1 MGREMATD
9 NRRLSDWG
17 YGMQQSGLPTASG
30 TQDWINQQPFRQQAN
45 TPYEFNKFQSQV
57 TTENGQWMVSLNV
70 RFFEPE
76 DLRIKT
82 VGDQVEINAK
92 HNEKQDAEGSVC
104 RELLENITC
113 QKESTHWMLNA

>member
-1 MGREMATD
+1 MKYGEQESKSYWETC
-9 NRRLSDWG
+9 LSPRPHWDPFRDWG

-57 TTENGQWMVSLNV
+57 TTENGQWKLALNV

-76 DLRIKT
+76 GICLHHKM
-82 VGDQVEINAK
+82 
-92 HNEKQDAEGSVC
+92 SVVSQF
-104 RELLENITC
+104 RPTNKKSPILP
-113 QKESTHWMLNA
+113 KK

>member
-1 MGREMATD
+1 MKYGEQESKSYWETC
-9 NRRLSDWG
+9 LSPRPHWDPFRDWG

-57 TTENGQWMVSLNV
+57 TTENGQWKLALNV

-76 DLRIKT
+76 GTDE
-82 VGDQVEINAK
+82 VQP
-92 HNEKQDAEGSVC
+92 
-104 RELLENITC
+104 RELKYFKVSYIVHMMDHIL
-113 QKESTHWMLNA
+113 

>member
-1 MGREMATD
+1 
-9 NRRLSDWG
+9 
-17 YGMQQSGLPTASG
+17 MQQSGLPTASG

-76 DLRIKT
+76 GTDEVKTQRIKKISSW
-82 VGDQVEINAK
+82 V
-92 HNEKQDAEGSVC
+92 
-104 RELLENITC
+104 
-113 QKESTHWMLNA
+113 MLYCLYHMDHIKCYDTNSLIKAFK

>member
-1 MGREMATD
+1 
-9 NRRLSDWG
+9 
-17 YGMQQSGLPTASG
+17 MQQSGLPTASG

-76 DLRIKT
+76 GTDEVKTQRIKKISSW
-82 VGDQVEINAK
+82 V
-92 HNEKQDAEGSVC
+92 
-104 RELLENITC
+104 
-113 QKESTHWMLNA
+113 MLYCPYHMDHIKCYDTNSLIKAFK

>member
-1 MGREMATD
+1 
-9 NRRLSDWG
+9 
-17 YGMQQSGLPTASG
+17 MQQSGLPTASG

-57 TTENGQWMVSLNV
+57 TTENGQWKLALNV

-76 DLRIKT
+76 DLKIKT

-104 RELLENITC
+104 REFTRKYHLPEGVDPLDVKCDLSADGILLVSGKC
-113 QKESTHWMLNA
+113 